1 MPRVARAVT
10 AAARLAAAGVVAVG
24 FGAAAAR
31 AHPVNWSQLADV
43 DTIEIQST
51 NEDGSTRT
59 TTIWLAV
66 RKGEGYIRTGSTRWG
81 ANVERNPDVVV
92 RIAGRDYPLRATRIT
107 DPVVIEEVSE
117 VFRQK
122 YGFSDA
128 AIGIFRGLMGE
139 PKIMRLDP
147 RQGLGPMN

>member
-1 MPRVARAVT
+1 MPRAVRAL
-10 AAARLAAAGVVAVG
+10 AAARLAAAGVAALAL
-24 FGAAAAR
+24 GAATAL

-43 DTIEIQST
+43 DTIEIMSS

-66 RKGEGYIRTGSTRWG
+66 RKGEGYIRTGGTRWG

-107 DPVVIEEVSE
+107 DPVVFDEVNE

-122 YGFSDA
+122 YGFPDA
-128 AIGIFRGLMGE
+128 VMGVLRGLLGE

>member
-1 MPRVARAVT
+1 MPRPVRAFT
-10 AAARLAAAGVVAVG
+10 NAARLAAAALALG

-31 AHPVNWSQLADV
+31 AHPVNWSQVADV
-43 DTIEIQST
+43 GTIEIEST
-51 NEDGSTRT
+51 NEDGSART
-59 TTIWLAV
+59 TTVWLAV
-66 RKGEGYIRTGSTRWG
+66 RKGEGYIRTGGTRWG

-107 DPVVIEEVSE
+107 DPVVLDEVND

-128 AIGIFRGLMGE
+128 AMGIFRGLLGE

>member
-1 MPRVARAVT
+1 MPRAVPAFAVRA
-10 AAARLAAAGVVAVG
+10 AAAGIAVLG
-24 FGAAAAR
+24 FALAAR
-31 AHPVNWSQLADV
+31 AHPVNWTQVADV
-43 DTIEIQST
+43 STIEVEST

-59 TTIWLAV
+59 TTVWLAV
-66 RKGEGYIRTGSTRWG
+66 RKGEGYIRTGGTRWG

-92 RIAGRDYPLRATRIT
+92 QIAGRDYPLRATRIT
-107 DPVVIEEVSE
+107 DPVVIDEVND
-117 VFRQK
+117 VFREK